1 MKRLIT
7 QMNLVSIREVIL
19 KVSSLPQLSTLFSVI
34 CQTTVVETSQF
45 VAIKAAV
52 EVEMLNGD

>member
-1 MKRLIT
+1 
-7 QMNLVSIREVIL
+7 MNLVSIREVIL
-19 KVSSLPQLSTLFSVI
+19 KVSSLAQLSTLFSVI